1 MQAVCVMEFPKFSLD
16 ELEVIDEVPGRRG
29 NTQIFN
35 APITSRE
42 NILRMYQGKTP
53 LWIPS
58 PGEWVSMKVDVDPD
72 TTARSPKEGIDSWG
86 VPWQWVEVAGG
97 PMVRPGAPKCPDI
110 NEWEKY
116 LTVPNPD
123 EWDWKGC
130 YERNKDKFKP
140 NLAWHIGFGSCLF
153 ERLIAVL
160 DCAEALMAL
169 IDEDQKEGVHR
180 FFRVITDYR
189 KRYYELC
196 KQWFNVDILNFNDD
210 WGTQRAPFFSKAT
223 AEEMLVPY
231 VKEAVAKAHELGCYV
246 ELHCCGKVEP
256 FVPLFIEEGMDSWMG
271 QPINDKIAIK
281 KQYGDKMI
289 FAHEMSLKPD
299 DDDATIKAA
308 AEKFVS
314 EFGYDNRAYNFTRL
328 NEKFNR
334 ELYIQ
339 SRKNF
344 DRMVEEGTAIL

>member
-1 MQAVCVMEFPKFSLD
+1 MEFPKFSLD

-29 NTQIFN
+29 ATQIFN
-35 APITSRE
+35 APITSKE
-42 NILRMYQGKTP
+42 NILRLYEGKTP

-58 PGEWVSMKVDVDPD
+58 PGEWISVRVEVDPD
-72 TTARSPKEGIDSWG
+72 NIARSPKEGIDSWG
-86 VPWQWVEVAGG
+86 VPWQWVEVVGG
-97 PMVRPGAPKCPDI
+97 PMVRPGNPVCPDI

-123 EWDWKGC
+123 EWDWKGFA
-130 YERNKDKFKP
+130 EETLPKFKP
-140 NLAWHIGFGSCLF
+140 HLIRHVGFGSCLF

-169 IDEDQKEGVHR
+169 VDEDQKEGVHR

-196 KQWFNVDILNFNDD
+196 KQWLDVDILNFNDD

-231 VKEAVAKAHELGCYV
+231 ATEAVQKAHDLGCYV
-246 ELHCCGKVEP
+246 ELHCCGMVEP
-256 FVPLFIEEGMDSWMG
+256 FVPFFIQEGMDSWMG
-271 QPINDKIAIK
+271 QPINDKPKLK
-281 KQYGDKMI
+281 KMYPNFPM
-289 FAHEMSLKPD
+289 AHEKALKPGED
-299 DDDATIKAA
+299 DENVIRTAVT
-308 AEKFVS
+308 
-314 EFGYDNRAYNFTRL
+314 EFMNECGYDNRAYNFTRV
-328 NEKFNR
+328 NQAFNK
-334 ELYIQ
+334 ELFIQ